1 MFPCIIPSVLSNVQE
16 VAPSLMFL
24 GGDVVESSSST
35 CLPSHCLLDRNTAF
49 DHFKRTLGRVI
60 LFLIVCTIIHYRHS
74 DSFSCAHFSP
84 QRAVL
89 GVFVV
94 PLPLSCIVME
104 I

>member
-35 CLPSHCLLDRNTAF
+35 CLLSHCLLDRNTAF
-49 DHFKRTLGRVI
+49 DQRVI

-74 DSFSCAHFSP
+74 DSFFCAHFSP